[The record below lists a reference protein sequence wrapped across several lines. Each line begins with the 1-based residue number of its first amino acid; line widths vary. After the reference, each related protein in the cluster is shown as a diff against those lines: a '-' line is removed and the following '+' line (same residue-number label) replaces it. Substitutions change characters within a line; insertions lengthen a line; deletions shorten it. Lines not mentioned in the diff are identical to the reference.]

1 MHFGNLESEATRLF
15 VKKLSETPGNP
26 IFHAWDI
33 TREVALFRDFDQKVP
48 MFVDMQPSNPVSGVK
63 MGLAKFD
70 VEFGKLKKP
79 DSWSW
84 RMS

>member
-33 TREVALFRDFDQKVP
+33 TREVALFRDFD
-48 MFVDMQPSNPVSGVK
+48 
-63 MGLAKFD
+63 
-70 VEFGKLKKP
+70 
-79 DSWSW
+79 
-84 RMS
+84 